1 MKIAIT
7 GGAGLFGRGLQAALA
22 EEHEVV
28 SLTHADL
35 DITDSVGVRRVLT
48 RISPHLVVHT
58 AALPDIDYCET
69 HPDEAQRVN
78 VEGTQNVVTGTAA
91 LGAGLAHIS
100 TDAVFDGKK
109 STPYIETDATNPIS
123 VYGRSKLDAELAV
136 QEYERHWIFRVSVL
150 FGPGKTN
157 FVSKAVARVRSGQ
170 KHLAASD
177 QLGSATYT
185 LDASRKIL
193 EVVEAKKYGLYHL
206 CNSGPCTRMELAEQ
220 AIIDVGM
227 NPGMI
232 EGVPGETMGR
242 PGPRLKYAVME
253 MRALRKAGFEPPR
266 PWQDALKDYIAKYE
280 SSHGKSE

>member
-7 GGAGLFGRGLQAALA
+7 GGGGLFGRGLQAALA

-48 RISPHLVVHT
+48 RISPDLVVHT
-58 AALPDIDYCET
+58 AALPDIDHCET

-78 VEGTQNVVTGTAA
+78 VEGTQNVVTATAA

-206 CNSGPCTRMELAEQ
+206 CNSGPCTRTELAEQ

-232 EGVPGETMGR
+232 EGVPGDTMGR

-280 SSHGKSE
+280 SSHGKCE

>member
-157 FVSKAVARVRSGQ
+157 FVSKALARVCSGQ